1 MAWKKLSSGK
11 QTGSGIIYTGACF
24 YFGFT
29 CDNGKASFQ
38 VTIYDALT
46 ATGVAVEDY
55 TTDANKEMEGHSHA
69 HPVVC
74 RNGLYLSLGGGSAI
88 VYYTPLREGVQ

>member
-11 QTGSGIIYTGACF
+11 KTSSGLVVSGPCY

-29 CDNGKASFQ
+29 TVTGRIKYQ
-38 VTIYDALT
+38 VTIYDST
-46 ATGVAVEDY
+46 SESGTIIEDY
-55 TTDANKEMEGHSHA
+55 STDASKEMDGHSHA

-74 RNGLYLSLGGGSAI
+74 RNGIYLSLGGGSAV
-88 VYYTPLREGVQ
+88 VYYAPIDTIR